1 MSRSPDLWL
10 GRLSRVRQ
18 PARKVLKRRALAAA
32 IVQKATPAEQ
42 NCEKSLVFQ
51 MLPVDA
57 REDL

>member
-1 MSRSPDLWL
+1 
-10 GRLSRVRQ
+10 
-18 PARKVLKRRALAAA
+18 VLKSRALAAA

-42 NCEKSLVFQ
+42 IPGKSLVFQ